1 MVSGVGACNGLI
13 TVWLNVPS
21 FVTTLAMNFILFGL
35 VLIYSDQT
43 QATPIPLSS
52 STSTGHVSFAS
63 QLMGVW
69 LWSEILWVVA
79 ITIVV
84 HVMLTRT
91 RFGVRIIATGGNL
104 LGAAEAGV
112 PVRRVKVWCFMICS
126 FIAGLVGI
134 VDAVKYGSLDPGN
147 FGVDYILY
155 AVGACVIG
163 GTALTGGRGTVIG
176 AFDRRDPDRHPR
188 GRAHADRGQ
197 HERLLRVG
205 RRGDH
210 LRDGAERPVRPT
222 HRPLEG
228 RMSARPADPAP
239 PAPASGERALEVR
252 GVTKRFGALVVLRG
266 IDLELRQGEVLGLVG
281 DNGAGKSTLVKILS
295 GLYTQD
301 GGELRVGGERVHFHS
316 VEDARAHGI
325 ETVYQDLALIPQLPV
340 YLNLFLNHELTTLGR
355 LRFLDKRAMRKLAR
369 QYLDEIHVRVPSIDA
384 EADQLSGGQRQ
395 AIAVARAVRAAPK
408 ILLLDEPLA
417 AMGARESRLIID
429 LVKDLA
435 SSGRV
440 SIIVIDHNYAHLFEL
455 CDRINVMQGG
465 RITIDQPVHETSLE
479 ELTELMISSF
489 RSQLE
494 EVSGDGA

>member
-1 MVSGVGACNGLI
+1 MQSGAPTTTAAPAANPPGQQQPRSLGRRILHAFLYQRELTPIVITIGLFCYFTIRAGSTFTDSLSLSSAAGYAGPVAAIAVGEVLLLMLAEIDLSAGQVFLFAPWVMYWMHNLGVPIPLAILIALIVAGGVGACNGLI

-52 STSTGHVSFAS
+52 STSGHVSFAS

-112 PVRRVKVWCFMICS
+112 PVRHVKVLCFIICS

-176 AFDRRDPDRHPR
+176 AFIGAILIGILEDGLTLIGVSTNDFYVW
-188 GRAHADRGQ
+188 
-197 HERLLRVG
+197 VG
-205 RRGDH
+205 VVIIF
-210 LRDGAERPVRPT
+210 A
-222 HRPLEG
+222 
-228 RMSARPADPAP
+228 M
-239 PAPASGERALEVR
+239 ALNVQ
-252 GVTKRFGALVVLRG
+252 F
-266 IDLELRQGEVLGLVG
+266 D
-281 DNGAGKSTLVKILS
+281 
-295 GLYTQD
+295 
-301 GGELRVGGERVHFHS
+301 
-316 VEDARAHGI
+316 
-325 ETVYQDLALIPQLPV
+325 
-340 YLNLFLNHELTTLGR
+340 
-355 LRFLDKRAMRKLAR
+355 
-369 QYLDEIHVRVPSIDA
+369 
-384 EADQLSGGQRQ
+384 
-395 AIAVARAVRAAPK
+395 
-408 ILLLDEPLA
+408 
-417 AMGARESRLIID
+417 RLI
-429 LVKDLA
+429 A
-435 SSGRV
+435 
-440 SIIVIDHNYAHLFEL
+440 
-455 CDRINVMQGG
+455 
-465 RITIDQPVHETSLE
+465 
-479 ELTELMISSF
+479 
-489 RSQLE
+489 RSR
-494 EVSGDGA
+494 GA